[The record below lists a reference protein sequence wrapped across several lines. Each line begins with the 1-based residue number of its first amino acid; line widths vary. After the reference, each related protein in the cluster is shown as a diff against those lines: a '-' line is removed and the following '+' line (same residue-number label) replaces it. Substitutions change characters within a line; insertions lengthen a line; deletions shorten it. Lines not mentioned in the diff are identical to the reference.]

1 MSILSAPDALG
12 ARRTTIED
20 VEAAVQRSSA
30 RRAVRERTAA
40 VLYPLAAT
48 VALFAL
54 WEVLTIV
61 FAVPTFLLPRPS
73 IVAAA
78 LYEHADLLLRETW
91 VTALEILLGYGLS
104 IVVGLPLALAL
115 FLWPPFSRAV
125 YPLLVSTQA
134 MPKVALAPLL
144 IVWFGFGLLPKVLI
158 AFLIAFF
165 PVVINAVM
173 GLMAIE
179 REKIYLA
186 QSMGL
191 GPLATFWKIRL
202 PDALPAIFGGLKISI
217 TLAVVGAVV
226 GEFVGGNAGVGYQL
240 IVANGSMDTALLFAE
255 LIVLTIIGVVFFM
268 LVEFVER
275 LALPRRRGAAI
286 GAQGTM

>member
-1 MSILSAPDALG
+1 MSQDQTLGVAP
-12 ARRTTIED
+12 RTTIED
-20 VEAAVQRSSA
+20 VEAAVQRSST
-30 RRAVRERTAA
+30 RRAVRERATSI
-40 VLYPLAAT
+40 LYPLVAT
-48 VALFAL
+48 LVLVAL
-54 WEVLTIV
+54 WELLTIV
-61 FAVPTFLLPRPS
+61 FDVPTFLLPRPS
-73 IVAAA
+73 VVVAAMYDHGA
-78 LYEHADLLLRETW
+78 LLLRETW
-91 VTALEILLGYGLS
+91 VTVLEILLGYLLS

-115 FLWPPFSRAV
+115 FLWPPFSRSV

-165 PVVINAVM
+165 PIVINAVM

-186 QSMGL
+186 RSMGF
-191 GPLATFWKIRL
+191 GSLATFWKIRL

-226 GEFVGGNAGVGYQL
+226 GEFVGGNAGVGYEL
-240 IVANGSMDTALLFAE
+240 IVANGSMDTPLLFAG
-255 LIVLTIIGVVFFM
+255 LIVLTIIGVAFFM
-268 LVEFVER
+268 LVEFIEKLV
-275 LALPRRRGAAI
+275 LPRRRAATTGAA
-286 GAQGTM
+286 GSM